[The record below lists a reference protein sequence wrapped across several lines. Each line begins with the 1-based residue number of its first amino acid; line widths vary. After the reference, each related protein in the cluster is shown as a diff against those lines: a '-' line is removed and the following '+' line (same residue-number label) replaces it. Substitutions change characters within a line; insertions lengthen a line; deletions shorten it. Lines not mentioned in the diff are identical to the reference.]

1 MCRRAKHIILQEERK
16 GKGMDLAIVLDG
28 WSFDEEEEANNIRKI
43 VGVDGRLKLQI
54 RLRDGVIQWELE
66 GRPDGKAPYGCE
78 SVLEYCLGLM
88 EEHERRGGKAAF
100 LLERQELLE
109 QLESELL
116 SYEKRR
122 TALFR
127 ISDYARSLQDALHGL
142 GIVELVRRY
151 AGEGAAVFQFD
162 RHRPRLTADRARS
175 EALLMIQRMQL
186 GRAVQA
192 LNDGIQAVEE
202 FLAEY
207 GLEDETGKS
216 RERNMLIDLRRSLR
230 ERYNIPI
237 TDDELLQSLKTEQEV
252 AIQQEDFEMAARLR
266 DKINLLLAKLNG
278 TP

>member
-1 MCRRAKHIILQEERK
+1 
-16 GKGMDLAIVLDG
+16 
-28 WSFDEEEEANNIRKI
+28 
-43 VGVDGRLKLQI
+43 
-54 RLRDGVIQWELE
+54 
-66 GRPDGKAPYGCE
+66 
-78 SVLEYCLGLM
+78 
-88 EEHERRGGKAAF
+88 
-100 LLERQELLE
+100 
-109 QLESELL
+109 
-116 SYEKRR
+116 
-122 TALFR
+122 
-127 ISDYARSLQDALHGL
+127 
-142 GIVELVRRY
+142 
-151 AGEGAAVFQFD
+151 
-162 RHRPRLTADRARS
+162 
-175 EALLMIQRMQL
+175 MQL

-237 TDDELLQSLKTEQEV
+237 TDDELLQSLKAEQEV

>member
-1 MCRRAKHIILQEERK
+1 
-16 GKGMDLAIVLDG
+16 MDLAIVLDG

-66 GRPDGKAPYGCE
+66 GRPDGKSPYGCE

-88 EEHERRGGKAAF
+88 EEQERREGTAGF

-109 QLESELL
+109 QLEAELL
-116 SYEKRR
+116 SYDKRR
-122 TALFR
+122 AALFR

-142 GIVELVRRY
+142 GIIELVRRY
-151 AGEGAAVFQFD
+151 AGEGVALFQFD

-175 EALLMIQRMQL
+175 EALLMVQRMQL
-186 GRAVQA
+186 DRAVQA

-207 GLEDETGKS
+207 GLEDESGKS

-230 ERYNIPI
+230 ERYRIPI
-237 TDDELLQSLKTEQEV
+237 TDDELLQSLKTEQQV

-278 TP
+278 TS